1 MIKHGIKSSSESG
14 PVPIGEIDLEKAILG
29 QPSLD
34 LQSQQK
40 NRTSSFKAQLAAVTS
55 RGDRKNEGTLNDQ
68 IEIEAQRKRE
78 EKMKKVLAR
87 EMSERY
93 DRTFMSKD
101 TRKQL
106 K

>member
-1 MIKHGIKSSSESG
+1 M
-14 PVPIGEIDLEKAILG
+14 
-29 QPSLD
+29 
-34 LQSQQK
+34 
-40 NRTSSFKAQLAAVTS
+40 TS
-55 RGDRKNEGTLNDQ
+55 RRDRKNEGSLNDQ

-101 TRKQL
+101 TRKLL
-106 K
+106 KQSL